1 MPESRNARCLSYSAS
16 KYGQGSSVMF
26 RLACKDLRVPAS
38 FLMVPVLELGV
49 KKQCVC
55 VFKTRHGE
63 FVERFVF
70 SHLVVS

>member
-16 KYGQGSSVMF
+16 KYRQRSSVMF

-55 VFKTRHGE
+55 SRPATGNLLKGL
-63 FVERFVF
+63 
-70 SHLVVS
+70 SLVISL